1 MSSDKRKK
9 NTFPLPFTAR
19 ILALIFYL
27 VILTYFLFFAEG
39 LGRTGGGFA
48 NNFIP
53 FKEIIRE
60 FVRFKKLGCKYF
72 LLNFVGNIVCFIPF
86 GFLFAS
92 LFRYPRTH
100 AGTMVTGVSCALSVL
115 VEVIQLVSATGS
127 CDVDDV
133 ILNTVGGMVGYLIF
147 RGLFVRVL
155 ADGREEEQTAG
166 QQNNVERK

>member
-1 MSSDKRKK
+1 M
-9 NTFPLPFTAR
+9 
-19 ILALIFYL
+19 
-27 VILTYFLFFAEG
+27 
-39 LGRTGGGFA
+39 
-48 NNFIP
+48 
-53 FKEIIRE
+53 
-60 FVRFKKLGCKYF
+60 RFKKLGCKYF

-147 RGLFVRVL
+147 RGLFVRVP
-155 ADGREEEQTAG
+155 ADEREEEQTAG